1 MAPRSGP
8 WPIWDFSRFRD
19 KDRLSAL
26 SELEDWV
33 RHTLT
38 DRYHL
43 GNRLPECWVEHPS
56 LVDVLVHL
64 HEWEVEA
71 RRPEEIFRWREA
83 ARAAAGSWSGDCTHH
98 LTLEGNQAAIVAG

>member
-1 MAPRSGP
+1 MAPRTGP

-33 RHTLT
+33 SHTLT

-56 LVDVLVHL
+56 LVEVLVQL

-71 RRPEEIFRWREA
+71 RQPDEVFRWREA
-83 ARAAAGSWSGDCTHH
+83 ARAAAGSWSGACTRH
-98 LTLEGNQAAIVAG
+98 LTLEGNHAAIVAG

>member
-33 RHTLT
+33 SHTLT

-83 ARAAAGSWSGDCTHH
+83 ARAGAGAGAGDCTPH